1 MKLDLH
7 DFYLK
12 KENLDKSEEEVFID
26 YKNKLKIIN
35 EKLNRKS
42 LLLDKSLIDKI
53 QNLSSI

>member
-35 EKLNRKS
+35 DKLNRKS
-42 LLLDKSLIDKI
+42 LLLDKGLIDKI

>member
-42 LLLDKSLIDKI
+42 LLLDKGLIDKI

>member
-42 LLLDKSLIDKI
+42 LLLDKGLMDKI

>member
-1 MKLDLH
+1 LKLDLH

-35 EKLNRKS
+35 DKLNRKS
-42 LLLDKSLIDKI
+42 LLLDKGLIDKI